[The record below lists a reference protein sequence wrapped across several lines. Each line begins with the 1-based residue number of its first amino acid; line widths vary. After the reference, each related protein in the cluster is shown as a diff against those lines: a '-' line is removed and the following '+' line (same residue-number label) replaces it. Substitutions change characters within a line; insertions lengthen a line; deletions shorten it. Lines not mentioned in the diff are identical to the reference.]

1 LKKATVF
8 CDGASSGN
16 PGESGIG
23 VVIHFEGKTYRIS
36 EPIGTATNNVA
47 EYTALIHGLETI
59 NAMHP
64 ESIEVFLDSELL
76 VRQINGIYRVS
87 NDRLKG
93 LHSRVKS
100 LLKSF
105 KRYSIRHIPREENS
119 EADLLAKKAVKKS
132 KKEDVRTSLN
142 NHRS

>member
-1 LKKATVF
+1 LKKATLF

-47 EYTALIHGLETI
+47 EYMALIHGLETV

-76 VRQINGIYRVS
+76 VRQINGVYRVS
-87 NDRLKG
+87 NERLKD
-93 LHSRVKS
+93 LHSKVKS

-105 KRYSIRHIPREENS
+105 RRYSIRHIPREGNS
-119 EADLLAKKAVKKS
+119 EADLLAKKAVRKGG
-132 KKEDVRTSLN
+132 KEDVQTTLN
-142 NHRS
+142 NHSS